1 MANLEKIE
9 VAPLIVFG
17 EKEPSFWERARVEKE
32 VLASYFQ
39 SEQYQFFLDGVKVN
53 EFKNGKDFMTKLY
66 NKFCSPN
73 DMEMNAHIYDLTYG
87 DSIYVV
93 ESDDGSLIVDCGRHR
108 VCVARELG
116 LKYIY
121 GIKSK

>member
-9 VAPLIVFG
+9 VAPLILFG
-17 EKEPSFWERARVEKE
+17 EKEPSFWGKARFPKE
-32 VLASYFQ
+32 VLASFFQ
-39 SEQYQFFLDGVKVN
+39 SEQYQFFLDGMKVN
-53 EFKNGKDFMTKLY
+53 EFKDESDFRTKLD
-66 NKFCSPN
+66 NKFCSFN
-73 DMEMNAHIYDLTYG
+73 DMEMNDHIYDLTYG
-87 DSIYVV
+87 DSIIVV
-93 ESDDGSLIVDCGRHR
+93 ELDDGIYVEYGRHR